1 LIRKSIKSIN
11 LIRRRRRKVGSIK
24 RKILNI
30 VRKIMKEMMVMVMIR
45 MMIVIMINVLITS
58 EKRISEN
65 EI

>member
-30 VRKIMKEMMVMVMIR
+30 VRKIMKEMRMMVMIR